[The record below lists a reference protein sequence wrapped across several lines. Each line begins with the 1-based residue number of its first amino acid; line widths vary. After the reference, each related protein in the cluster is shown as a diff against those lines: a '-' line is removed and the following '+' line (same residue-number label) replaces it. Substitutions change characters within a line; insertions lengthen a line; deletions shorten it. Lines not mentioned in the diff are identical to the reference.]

1 MTVDFSSKISAV
13 KRSEM
18 ERMQKIP
25 NRDPLMCLALRKEYS
40 VLKRFTNHRVI
51 VSLPEGGACYANF
64 DRRGFW
70 ILDDIDGLVPR
81 REDRV

>member
-1 MTVDFSSKISAV
+1 MVVDFTSKIPAV
-13 KRSEM
+13 KRSDM
-18 ERMQKIP
+18 EKMQKIP
-25 NRDPLMCLALRKEYS
+25 IRDPLMCLALREEYS
-40 VLKRFTNHRVI
+40 ILKRITNHRVI